1 LISEVTVNK
10 AESFIYVT
18 DYKGVESIV
27 RINDDTRIT
36 VNGRTRDISDLKK
49 DMLVTCRID
58 EDRLA
63 SVVEADSS
71 MDVVRGIIQLVAYV
85 QPAKITIYDEDDD
98 KVTFDVDKDVEI
110 YHDGKATE
118 LKELDKNDQVTLL
131 LDDGVVYKIY
141 AISRIKHYDGV
152 ITSIDYNES
161 ISFDNVL
168 YKHSIMGSRAHV
180 KMLAKKQI
188 ISDWVCQEILRGLS
202 IVENKIENKEVEFN
216 ILDEDIMMIIEKE
229 LTKEIGEAGKYLHTA
244 RSRND
249 QNALDETLFLRDA
262 VNNSINHLM
271 DLLNVLV
278 KKAEEEFNVI
288 MPGFTHLQHA
298 QPITA
303 GYYYIAH
310 FQGFR
315 RNVERFK
322 ELLKRIDKNPLGACA
337 MAGTTLPIDRFITT
351 ELLDFSEPTE
361 NALDTVGSRDNI
373 AEYLFNA
380 ALCMTHL
387 SGFAEE
393 IIVFNSQEFNFITID
408 DSFCTGSSIMP
419 QKKNPDI
426 AELVRGK
433 AGRTIGNLVTLLTVL
448 KGTFLTLNKD
458 YQEDKEALFDT
469 IHTLDRSLF
478 VFARMLE
485 NIRFNEEVLRD
496 QFKGKDASSEI
507 PESDYD
513 AISGAT
519 YSSKSFLSAVN
530 NAIAVYT
537 EYVK

>member
-1 LISEVTVNK
+1 
-10 AESFIYVT
+10 
-18 DYKGVESIV
+18 
-27 RINDDTRIT
+27 
-36 VNGRTRDISDLKK
+36 
-49 DMLVTCRID
+49 
-58 EDRLA
+58 
-63 SVVEADSS
+63 